1 MFLAALFFEEK
12 GLDPVEKYF
21 LVRFIQCFGTADPA
35 GLSVKAFAKH
45 FGLSDRQVTASL
57 EALVRCNV
65 MDFSSSSS
73 SSSSSEG
80 KGKGRPKRCYRLQDD
95 FHKKLNKASAPSTM
109 HHEAAVGSLL
119 KHENRKAARA
129 SEKSEKP
136 KVDVAVLADLR
147 SKRQLGQLSVV
158 NRLLLSVLLCRA
170 DRLGV
175 VCDLG
180 SSVLCKVTGLSK
192 EGLKHRVQRLIDQGL
207 IRAYVPGA
215 TSSVLFAKM
224 KSVYFLNLNHPEL
237 SDEGST
243 TSVLV
248 CVTGDPFPDR
258 VPDVLHAYRFYSETV
273 LHGGRPKVYGR
284 RPCTPLLDVF
294 EGQPPSFFCVLQMM
308 LEKYAADFLSLH
320 WSDLGVQPFKKW
332 IDAQKWRVL
341 IGKDFRRQKPLS
353 VPETEQMKEIDDQHV
368 VLVEELCHW
377 AHDLAIWIKDLLC
390 QASDASF
397 GTMDFAIIP
406 QPMALGYYRFALL
419 ALPRESDDGRSC
431 LVIEPSAGQQYFGRE
446 SEIPL
451 EDRYRYGLLTRPG
464 NEGAAA

>member
-1 MFLAALFFEEK
+1 MLHAAT
-12 GLDPVEKYF
+12 V
-21 LVRFIQCFGTADPA
+21 A
-35 GLSVKAFAKH
+35 
-45 FGLSDRQVTASL
+45 
-57 EALVRCNV
+57 
-65 MDFSSSSS
+65 
-73 SSSSSEG
+73 
-80 KGKGRPKRCYRLQDD
+80 RL
-95 FHKKLNKASAPSTM
+95 LM
-109 HHEAAVGSLL
+109 
-119 KHENRKAARA
+119 HENRKSAQA
-129 SEKSEKP
+129 SEKPEKR
-136 KVDVAVLADLR
+136 KLDVAPLADLR
-147 SKRQLGQLSVV
+147 RKRRSGQLSVV
-158 NRLLLSVLLCRA
+158 NRLLLSVLLCHA
-170 DRLGV
+170 DRFGV
-175 VCDLG
+175 VSDLG
-180 SSVLCKVTGLSK
+180 SSALRKATGLSQ
-192 EGLKHRVQRLIDQGL
+192 ERLRYRVRVLIDQGL

-215 TSSVLFAKM
+215 TSSMLFAKT
-224 KSVYFLNLNHPEL
+224 KSIYVLNLNHSEL
-237 SDEGST
+237 SGEGSA

-284 RPCTPLLDVF
+284 RPCTPLLGVF
-294 EGQPPSFFCVLQMM
+294 EGQSPSFFRLLQMM

-353 VPETEQMKEIDDQHV
+353 VPDTEQMKEIDDQHV
-368 VLVEELCHW
+368 LLLEELCHW

-464 NEGAAA
+464 SEGAAA